1 MRVARLGPA
10 ILTAVLVALTCVG
23 PARADAGVPD
33 VGECYQ
39 VTDKQTYDDYWPGGT
54 AVPCTASHSFQ
65 VTLSS
70 LLPAD
75 VNAITFA
82 QDHCGYLDVWKA
94 AGVNQPKKAI
104 VSRPL
109 RLEAFYFV
117 VRQPGVPASY
127 VCGIGPV
134 ELRGRK
140 DAVLM
145 SMRNPVAGLTARQKA
160 ALQFC
165 SSAVKGAPLDVPAT
179 TVPCTSTQRWQVT
192 KWILWDDLY
201 KTYPGEAVLR
211 ARAATICGPGTVVS
225 VPSADGWP
233 GGTHRSWCYKKHPA
247 G

>member
-1 MRVARLGPA
+1 MTLGRIGAGVVSGLLLVVA
-10 ILTAVLVALTCVG
+10 CVG
-23 PARADAGVPD
+23 TAHAADAVPA

-54 AVPCTASHSFQ
+54 AVPCATAHSFE

-70 LLPAD
+70 MLPAD
-75 VNAITFA
+75 VNSVTFA

-117 VRQPGVPASY
+117 VRQPGTPASY
-127 VCGIGPV
+127 ICGIGPV

-140 DAVLM
+140 DAVLT
-145 SMRNPVAGLTARQKA
+145 STRNPVAALTAAQKA
-160 ALQFC
+160 ALQYC
-165 SSAVKGAPLDVPAT
+165 SQAVKGAPLLVPAT
-179 TVPCTSTQRWQVT
+179 TVPCTRTPRWQVT

-201 KTYPGEAVLR
+201 STYPGEAVLR
-211 ARAATICGPGTVVS
+211 ARATKICGPGTVVS
-225 VPSADGWP
+225 VPSPAVWP
-233 GGTHRSWCYKKHPA
+233 GGTHRSWCYKKHTA